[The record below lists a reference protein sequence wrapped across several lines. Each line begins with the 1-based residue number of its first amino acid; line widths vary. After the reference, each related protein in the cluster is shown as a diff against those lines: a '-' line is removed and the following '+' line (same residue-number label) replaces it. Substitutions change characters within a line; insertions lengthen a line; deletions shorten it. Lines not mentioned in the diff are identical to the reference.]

1 MTDGRGKARGAPFS
15 KTVCFTAG
23 FIGLGAFDAL
33 GFICHPP
40 FVICHFFSCHSIVE
54 TPVTG

>member
-15 KTVCFTAG
+15 KTVC

-40 FVICHFFSCHSIVE
+40 FVICHFFSRHSIVE